1 MKKNIIALT
10 SLAFLASAC
19 CCKQDKCNT
28 QDHEIT
34 LIGHMATLSY
44 PGLTA
49 NVKYLN
55 DSTIYWKTTD
65 EKDCVAEGTNRM
77 VMKKIDGTKFF
88 LNWIEKDGTTVSQVI
103 DLEKKTVEAFLT
115 FDDAK
120 GKRIEQMLE
129 GKYELDK

>member
-28 QDHEIT
+28 QDHDIT
-34 LIGHMATLSY
+34 LIGHKALLSY

-65 EKDCVAEGTNRM
+65 EKDSVAEGTNRM

-88 LNWIEKDGTTVSQVI
+88 VNWIEKDGTTESQVI
-103 DLEKKTVEAFLT
+103 DVEKKTVEAFLT

-120 GKRIEQMLE
+120 GKRIAQILE
-129 GKYELDK
+129 GTYELDK

>member
-1 MKKNIIALT
+1 MT
-10 SLAFLASAC
+10 SLALLASAC

-28 QDHEIT
+28 QDYEIT

-65 EKDCVAEGTNRM
+65 EKDSVAEGTNRM
-77 VMKKIDGTKFF
+77 VVKKIDGTKFF
-88 LNWIEKDGTTVSQVI
+88 VNWIEKDGTTVSQVI
-103 DLEKKTVEAFLT
+103 DVEKKTVEAFLT

-120 GKRIEQMLE
+120 GKRIAQTLE
-129 GKYELDK
+129 GTFEVDK

>member
-1 MKKNIIALT
+1 MT
-10 SLAFLASAC
+10 SLALLASAC

-34 LIGHMATLSY
+34 LIGHKALLSY
-44 PGLTA
+44 PGFTA

-65 EKDCVAEGTNRM
+65 EKDSVAEGTNRM

-88 LNWIEKDGTTVSQVI
+88 VSWIEKDGTTVSQII

-120 GKRIEQMLE
+120 GKRIAQTLE
-129 GKYELDK
+129 RTFEVDK

>member
-1 MKKNIIALT
+1 MT
-10 SLAFLASAC
+10 SLALLASAC
-19 CCKQDKCNT
+19 CCKQNKCNT

-34 LIGHMATLSY
+34 LIGHKALLSY

-55 DSTIYWKTTD
+55 DSTVYWKTTD
-65 EKDCVAEGTNRM
+65 EKDSVAEGTNRM

-88 LNWIEKDGTTVSQVI
+88 VSWIEKDGTTVSQII
-103 DLEKKTVEAFLT
+103 DLGKKTVEAFLT

-120 GKRIEQMLE
+120 GKRIAQTLE
-129 GKYELDK
+129 GTFEVDK

>member
-10 SLAFLASAC
+10 SIVLLTSVC

-28 QDHEIT
+28 QDHDIT
-34 LIGHMATLSY
+34 LIGHKATLSY

-55 DSTIYWKTTD
+55 DSTIYRETTD
-65 EKDCVAEGTNRM
+65 KKDSVAEEINRI

-88 LNWIEKDGTTVSQVI
+88 VNWIEKDGTTVSQVI
-103 DLEKKTVEAFLT
+103 DVEKKTVEAFLT
-115 FDDAK
+115 FNDAK
-120 GKRIEQMLE
+120 GKRIAQML
-129 GKYELDK
+129 GGTYELDK

>member
-1 MKKNIIALT
+1 MT
-10 SLAFLASAC
+10 SLALLASAC

-34 LIGHMATLSY
+34 LIGHKALLSY

-65 EKDCVAEGTNRM
+65 EKGSVAEGTNRM

-88 LNWIEKDGTTVSQVI
+88 VSRIEKDGTTVSQI
-103 DLEKKTVEAFLT
+103 INLEKKTVEAFLT

-120 GKRIEQMLE
+120 GKRIAQTLE
-129 GKYELDK
+129 GTFEVDK

>member
-1 MKKNIIALT
+1 M
-10 SLAFLASAC
+10 ASAC

-28 QDHEIT
+28 QDHDIT
-34 LIGHMATLSY
+34 LIGHKATLSY

-65 EKDCVAEGTNRM
+65 EKDSVAEGTNRM

-88 LNWIEKDGTTVSQVI
+88 VNWIEKDGTTESLVI
-103 DLEKKTVEAFLT
+103 DVEKKTVEAFLT

-120 GKRIEQMLE
+120 GKRIAQILE
-129 GKYELDK
+129 GTYELDK

>member
-1 MKKNIIALT
+1 MT
-10 SLAFLASAC
+10 SLALLASAC

-55 DSTIYWKTTD
+55 DSTIHWKTTD
-65 EKDCVAEGTNRM
+65 EKDSVAEGTNRM
-77 VMKKIDGTKFF
+77 VVKKIDGTKFF
-88 LNWIEKDGTTVSQVI
+88 VSWIEKDGTTVSQVI

-120 GKRIEQMLE
+120 GKRIAQTLE
-129 GKYELDK
+129 GTFEVDK

>member
-34 LIGHMATLSY
+34 LIGHKALLSY

-65 EKDCVAEGTNRM
+65 KKDSVAEGTNRM
-77 VMKKIDGTKFF
+77 VMKKIDGAKFF
-88 LNWIEKDGTTVSQVI
+88 VNWIEKDGTTVSQVI
-103 DLEKKTVEAFLT
+103 DVEKKTVEAFLT
-115 FDDAK
+115 SDDTK
-120 GKRIEQMLE
+120 GKRIAQMLE
-129 GKYELDK
+129 GTYELDK

>member
-1 MKKNIIALT
+1 MT
-10 SLAFLASAC
+10 SLALLASAC

-65 EKDCVAEGTNRM
+65 EKDSVAEGTNRM

-88 LNWIEKDGTTVSQVI
+88 VSWIEKDGTTVSQII

-120 GKRIEQMLE
+120 GKRIAQTLE
-129 GKYELDK
+129 RTFEVDK

>member
-1 MKKNIIALT
+1 MT
-10 SLAFLASAC
+10 SLALLASAC

-65 EKDCVAEGTNRM
+65 EKDSVAEGTNRM
-77 VMKKIDGTKFF
+77 VVKKIDGTKFF
-88 LNWIEKDGTTVSQVI
+88 VSWIEKDGTTVSQVI
-103 DLEKKTVEAFLT
+103 DLKKKTVEVFLT

-120 GKRIEQMLE
+120 GKRIAQTLE
-129 GKYELDK
+129 GTFEVDK

>member
-34 LIGHMATLSY
+34 LIGHKALLSY

-65 EKDCVAEGTNRM
+65 KKDSVAEGTNRM
-77 VMKKIDGTKFF
+77 VMKKIDSTKFF
-88 LNWIEKDGTTVSQVI
+88 VSWIEKDGTTVSQII

-120 GKRIEQMLE
+120 GKRIAQMLE
-129 GKYELDK
+129 GTFEVDK

>member
-1 MKKNIIALT
+1 MT
-10 SLAFLASAC
+10 SLALLASAC

-34 LIGHMATLSY
+34 LIGHKALLSY

-65 EKDCVAEGTNRM
+65 EKGSVAEGTNRM
-77 VMKKIDGTKFF
+77 VVKKIDDTKFF
-88 LNWIEKDGTTVSQVI
+88 VSWIEKDGTTVSQII

-120 GKRIEQMLE
+120 GKRIAQMLE
-129 GKYELDK
+129 GTYEVDK

>member
-10 SLAFLASAC
+10 SIVLLTSVC

-28 QDHEIT
+28 QDHDII
-34 LIGHMATLSY
+34 LIGHKATLSY

-65 EKDCVAEGTNRM
+65 EKDSVAEETNRM
-77 VMKKIDGTKFF
+77 VVKKIDGTKFF
-88 LNWIEKDGTTVSQVI
+88 VNWIEKDGTTVSQVI
-103 DLEKKTVEAFLT
+103 DVEKKTVEAFLT

-120 GKRIEQMLE
+120 GKHIAQMLE
-129 GKYELDK
+129 GTYELDK

>member
-10 SLAFLASAC
+10 SLAFWASAC

-34 LIGHMATLSY
+34 LIGHKALLSY

-65 EKDCVAEGTNRM
+65 EKDSVAEETNRM

-88 LNWIEKDGTTVSQVI
+88 VNWIEKDGTTVSQVI
-103 DLEKKTVEAFLT
+103 DVEKKTVEAFLT
-115 FDDAK
+115 FNDAK
-120 GKRIEQMLE
+120 GKRIAQMLE
-129 GKYELDK
+129 GTYELDK

>member
-1 MKKNIIALT
+1 MT
-10 SLAFLASAC
+10 SLALLASAC
-19 CCKQDKCNT
+19 YCKQEKCNT

-65 EKDCVAEGTNRM
+65 EKDGVAEGTNRM
-77 VMKKIDGTKFF
+77 VVKKIDGTKFF
-88 LNWIEKDGTTVSQVI
+88 VSWIEKDATTVSQII

-120 GKRIEQMLE
+120 GKRIAQTLE
-129 GKYELDK
+129 GTFEVDK

>member
-10 SLAFLASAC
+10 SIVLLTSVC

-28 QDHEIT
+28 QDHDII
-34 LIGHMATLSY
+34 LIGHKATLSY

-65 EKDCVAEGTNRM
+65 KKDSVAEETNRM
-77 VMKKIDGTKFF
+77 VMKKIDGTMFF
-88 LNWIEKDGTTVSQVI
+88 VNWIEKDGTTVSQVI
-103 DLEKKTVEAFLT
+103 DVEKKTVEAFLT

-120 GKRIEQMLE
+120 GKHIAQMLE
-129 GKYELDK
+129 GTYELDK

>member
-1 MKKNIIALT
+1 MT
-10 SLAFLASAC
+10 SLALLASAC

-28 QDHEIT
+28 QDYEIT

-65 EKDCVAEGTNRM
+65 EKDSVAEEINRI

-88 LNWIEKDGTTVSQVI
+88 VNWIEKDGTTVSQVI
-103 DLEKKTVEAFLT
+103 DVEKKTVEAFLT
-115 FDDAK
+115 FNDVK
-120 GKRIEQMLE
+120 GKRIAQML
-129 GKYELDK
+129 GGTYELDK

>member
-1 MKKNIIALT
+1 MT
-10 SLAFLASAC
+10 SLALLASAC

-28 QDHEIT
+28 QDYEIT

-65 EKDCVAEGTNRM
+65 EKDSVAEGTNRM
-77 VMKKIDGTKFF
+77 VVKKIDGTKFF
-88 LNWIEKDGTTVSQVI
+88 VSWIEKDGTTVSQII

-120 GKRIEQMLE
+120 GKRIAQMLE
-129 GKYELDK
+129 GTYELDK

>member
-1 MKKNIIALT
+1 
-10 SLAFLASAC
+10 
-19 CCKQDKCNT
+19 
-28 QDHEIT
+28 
-34 LIGHMATLSY
+34 MATLSY

-65 EKDCVAEGTNRM
+65 EKDSVAEGTNRM

-88 LNWIEKDGTTVSQVI
+88 VSWIEKDGTTVSQII

-120 GKRIEQMLE
+120 GKRIAQTLE
-129 GKYELDK
+129 GTYELDK

>member
-1 MKKNIIALT
+1 MT
-10 SLAFLASAC
+10 SLALLASAC
-19 CCKQDKCNT
+19 CCKQNKCNT

-65 EKDCVAEGTNRM
+65 KKDSVAEGTNRM

-88 LNWIEKDGTTVSQVI
+88 VSWIEKDGTTVSQII

-120 GKRIEQMLE
+120 GKRIAQTLE
-129 GKYELDK
+129 GTFEVDK

>member
-1 MKKNIIALT
+1 MT
-10 SLAFLASAC
+10 SLALLASAC

-28 QDHEIT
+28 QDYEIT

-65 EKDCVAEGTNRM
+65 EKDSVAEEINRI

-88 LNWIEKDGTTVSQVI
+88 VNWIEKDGTTVSQVI
-103 DLEKKTVEAFLT
+103 DVEKKTVEAFLT
-115 FDDAK
+115 FNDAK
-120 GKRIEQMLE
+120 GKRIAQML
-129 GKYELDK
+129 GGTYELDK

>member
-1 MKKNIIALT
+1 MT
-10 SLAFLASAC
+10 SLALLASAC

-65 EKDCVAEGTNRM
+65 EKDSVAEGTNRM

-88 LNWIEKDGTTVSQVI
+88 VSWIEKDGTTVSQII
-103 DLEKKTVEAFLT
+103 DLEKKIVEAFLT

-120 GKRIEQMLE
+120 GKRIAQMLE
-129 GKYELDK
+129 GTFEVDK

>member
-10 SLAFLASAC
+10 SIVLLTSVC

-28 QDHEIT
+28 QDHDII
-34 LIGHMATLSY
+34 LIGHKATLSY

-65 EKDCVAEGTNRM
+65 KKDSVAEETNRM

-88 LNWIEKDGTTVSQVI
+88 VNWIEKDGTTVSQVI
-103 DLEKKTVEAFLT
+103 DVEKKTVEAFLT

-120 GKRIEQMLE
+120 GKHIAQMLE
-129 GKYELDK
+129 GTYELDK

>member
-1 MKKNIIALT
+1 MT
-10 SLAFLASAC
+10 SLALLASAC

-65 EKDCVAEGTNRM
+65 EKDSVAEGTNRM
-77 VMKKIDGTKFF
+77 VMKKIDDTKFF
-88 LNWIEKDGTTVSQVI
+88 VSWIEKDGTTVSQII

-120 GKRIEQMLE
+120 GKRIAQTLE
-129 GKYELDK
+129 GTFEVDK

>member
-1 MKKNIIALT
+1 MT
-10 SLAFLASAC
+10 SLALLASAC

-65 EKDCVAEGTNRM
+65 EKDSVAEGTNRM
-77 VMKKIDGTKFF
+77 VVKKIDGTKFF
-88 LNWIEKDGTTVSQVI
+88 VSWIEKDGTTVSQII

-120 GKRIEQMLE
+120 GKRIAQTLE
-129 GKYELDK
+129 RTFEVDK

>member
-1 MKKNIIALT
+1 
-10 SLAFLASAC
+10 
-19 CCKQDKCNT
+19 
-28 QDHEIT
+28 
-34 LIGHMATLSY
+34 MATLSY

-65 EKDCVAEGTNRM
+65 EKDGVAERTNRM
-77 VMKKIDGTKFF
+77 VVKKIDDTKFF
-88 LNWIEKDGTTVSQVI
+88 VSWIEKDGTTVSQII

-120 GKRIEQMLE
+120 GKRIAQMLE
-129 GKYELDK
+129 GTYEVDK

>member
-1 MKKNIIALT
+1 MT
-10 SLAFLASAC
+10 SLALLASAC

-28 QDHEIT
+28 QDYEIT

-65 EKDCVAEGTNRM
+65 EKDSVAEGTNRM
-77 VMKKIDGTKFF
+77 VVKKIDGTKFF
-88 LNWIEKDGTTVSQVI
+88 VNWIEKDGTTVSQVI

-120 GKRIEQMLE
+120 GKRIAQTLE
-129 GKYELDK
+129 GTFEVDK